1 MGSQKTDVAG
11 RWMSPERMLLRSML
25 NGWDQ
30 QGGIILRADWFE
42 NLGPDGGWGWKAR
55 GEFAAGP
62 KNTVETKFG
71 FNFKAKNV
79 RFAE

>member
-1 MGSQKTDVAG
+1 MAVLTKSG
-11 RWMSPERMLLRSML
+11 RADYVVVDEDT
-25 NGWDQ
+25 G
-30 QGGIILRADWFE
+30 RADWFE
-42 NLGPDGGWGWKAR
+42 NLGKEGGWAWRAR

-71 FNFKAKNV
+71 MTFKGKNV